1 MKYMRQFSI
10 ILAVTCAG
18 EFMHSLL
25 PLPVPASIY
34 GLVLMLCLL
43 MSGIVR
49 LESVESAGSFLIEV
63 MPLMFITAGVGLIT
77 AWSSLRE
84 VLVPVAVITVLTTV
98 LVMAVTGKTT
108 DKLIQKKETGE
119 SVERKEAGRK

>member
-49 LESVESAGSFLIEV
+49 LESVESA
-63 MPLMFITAGVGLIT
+63 
-77 AWSSLRE
+77 
-84 VLVPVAVITVLTTV
+84 
-98 LVMAVTGKTT
+98 
-108 DKLIQKKETGE
+108 
-119 SVERKEAGRK
+119 